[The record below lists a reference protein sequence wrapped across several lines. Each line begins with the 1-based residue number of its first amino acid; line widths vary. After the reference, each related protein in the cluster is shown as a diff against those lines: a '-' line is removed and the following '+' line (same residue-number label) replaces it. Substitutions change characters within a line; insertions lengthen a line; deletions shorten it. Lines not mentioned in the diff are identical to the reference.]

1 MVNVRKINAIA
12 DHPFSIYSPFPRLDF
27 IIPGISHT
35 MDSDATRHIRG
46 PSGIKK
52 SNKQGR
58 RPGKIA
64 CTACHARKKR
74 CDIAPHISSARTVA
88 KKINAASREIQV
100 AGVPTRPTRQQKP
113 NRHHNSQKATITHE
127 PQFHVNGFLPKGID
141 HDIPRWS
148 AVYSSYS
155 EMRRLLP
162 SLTSISTSP
171 SPSPEIE
178 REIAHTQTAPSER
191 RQDVSSSGLE
201 ASRRL
206 QSGVLQRDCAE
217 PSSIKGISIPVSR
230 SRSRSLSPAPVGER
244 VDLENAVAREAEI
257 RHGGPASVTEGR
269 VPRVPRVSRVPRV
282 PRVLRVPGGGYDVFM
297 NDLDAL
303 LRF

>member
-1 MVNVRKINAIA
+1 
-12 DHPFSIYSPFPRLDF
+12 
-27 IIPGISHT
+27 
-35 MDSDATRHIRG
+35 MDSDAIRHIRG
-46 PSGIKK
+46 PSGIIKP
-52 SNKQGR
+52 NKQGR

-74 CDIAPHISSARTVA
+74 CDIGPPYKQCTHCRKEDQCCIPRDSSDRP
-88 KKINAASREIQV
+88 S
-100 AGVPTRPTRQQKP
+100 RPTPQQKP

-141 HDIPRWS
+141 HEIPRWS
-148 AVYSSYS
+148 AVYSFYS

-162 SLTSISTSP
+162 SLTSASTPISTSP
-171 SPSPEIE
+171 SHSPEIG
-178 REIAHTQTAPSER
+178 REIEHMQTAPSER
-191 RQDVSSSGLE
+191 RQDLSSSGLE

-206 QSGVLQRDCAE
+206 QSGILQRDCAE
-217 PSSIKGISIPVSR
+217 PSSLMGISIPVSR
-230 SRSRSLSPAPVGER
+230 SRSRSLSPAPVGEM
-244 VDLENAVAREAEI
+244 VGLENAVAREAEI

-269 VPRVPRVSRVPRV
+269 VPRVP
-282 PRVLRVPGGGYDVFM
+282 GGGYDAFM